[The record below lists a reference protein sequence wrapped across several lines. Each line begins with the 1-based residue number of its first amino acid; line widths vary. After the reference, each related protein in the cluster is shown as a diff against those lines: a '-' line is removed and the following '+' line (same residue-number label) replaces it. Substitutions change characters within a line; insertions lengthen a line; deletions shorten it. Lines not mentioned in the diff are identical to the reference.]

1 MEDKVKQST
10 ATTIGSLFYFMLTA
24 IGVAFLAGVPLG
36 VAAHKF
42 THSVFTPD
50 AVVVPKK

>member
-1 MEDKVKQST
+1 MEDKVKQAA
-10 ATTIGSLFYFMLTA
+10 ATTIGGLVYFMLTA

-50 AVVVPKK
+50 AVVVPNK

>member
-1 MEDKVKQST
+1 MEDNAKQAATST
-10 ATTIGSLFYFMLTA
+10 AGNLCYFMLTA

-50 AVVVPKK
+50 AVVLPNK